1 MGQRKLPPKANKR
14 PSRRSRRSTGEIIG
28 RILEAAGNEFEHRGY
43 VGAKTA
49 AIARRASV
57 AEALIFSNFGS
68 KAKLFNDSVFQPLER
83 HLREFCAAH
92 LVAPGDADGLRE
104 GTRQYILELRQFI
117 GRHSRMFKSLVAA
130 QMYASDNVRSLSQI
144 EGLNDFFSRATELA
158 GRRLVGRPRIDP
170 KLLTRVSFATVL
182 ACVLFKDWLLPEDL
196 ASESEITAAIND
208 FVMDGLN
215 ANEGREAAPPVARR
229 SARAVGRSRSSG
241 RGSRP
246 R

>member
-1 MGQRKLPPKANKR
+1 MGQRNLRPKAKKR
-14 PSRRSRRSTGEIIG
+14 PARRSRRSTGEIID

-49 AIARRASV
+49 AIARKASV

-68 KAKLFNDSVFQPLER
+68 KAKLFNDSVFKPLDR

-130 QMYASDNVRSLSQI
+130 QMYASDNVQSLSQV

-158 GRRLVGRPRIDP
+158 SKRLVSRPRIDP
-170 KLLTRVSFATVL
+170 KLLTRVSFATIL
-182 ACVLFKDWLLPEDL
+182 ACVLFKDWLLPDGL

-208 FVMDGLN
+208 FVVDGLN
-215 ANEGREAAPPVARR
+215 ANEARKAAASPPRR
-229 SARAVGRSRSSG
+229 SRRI

-246 R
+246 HSR